1 MKDALYA
8 REDVQRLCAAFVSCA
23 DKKQVYAFMRDVM
36 TENEVDEFANRL
48 TAAVML
54 TDGKSYDEIAK
65 VTAMSTTTIARVSKW
80 LQQGNGGYK
89 KVIAALHHHGKKTIA
104 RSGVSLK

>member
-1 MKDALYA
+1 MKDALYK
-8 REDVQRLCAAFVSCA
+8 REDVRILCDAFVTCTTR
-23 DKKQVYAFMRDVM
+23 DDVFAFMRDVM
-36 TENEVDEFANRL
+36 TETEIDEFANRL

-54 TDGKSYDEIAK
+54 SEKKSYDEIAN

-80 LQQGNGGYK
+80 LQHGNGGYK

>member
-8 REDVQRLCAAFVSCA
+8 RPDVQRLCEAFSVCK
-23 DKKQVYAFMRDVM
+23 DKKELYAFMRDLM
-36 TENEVDEFANRL
+36 TETEIDEFAHRL

-54 TDGKSYDEIAK
+54 YDGKSYDAVAAE
-65 VTAMSTTTIARVSKW
+65 TAMSTTTIARVSKW
-80 LQQGNGGYK
+80 LQQGTDGYK
-89 KVIAALHHHGKKTIA
+89 TVLARIQHHTPKKNT